1 MANLDA
7 LITLIIYSAGLVGIG
22 FWASR
27 SAKSEDSF
35 ILADR
40 SLGSIVAGLA
50 YAASTSSAWVLLGF
64 SGFVYS
70 IGPSA
75 MWMVPGILAGYAVV
89 WFWSGRTLQEDTAE
103 HNHLTLTD
111 FVSQHTDSPAIGK
124 WIRIAASLMIAFS
137 FSWYIAAQLQGAGQA
152 FNDLFDSGLA
162 LGVIIGAALILVYTF
177 LGGFVAVSIVDT
189 VQGVLIGVVAI
200 ILPTAAF
207 FHVGGLSAFT
217 DMLSDAPAAYSSFVG
232 GRASL
237 AALGFVI
244 GLSAT
249 GFGALG
255 QPHLVAWIMAAKDK
269 KARVEGGMI
278 ACAWGAVVYTGMGV
292 LGLAARIM
300 FGDSG
305 VNEGVF
311 FGSATEL
318 LPGVFAGIVAATT
331 LSAIMS
337 TVDSQLLVAGAALS
351 HDLGLAR
358 LAPKRQ
364 LLISRLSI
372 GIVCVAA
379 VGVTLL
385 LPSSI
390 FERVLFAWVALGA
403 TFGPIVVV
411 RTIGWTPRNGY
422 LLAAMLTGFFL
433 SLALTFL
440 LASGPGGIWTTT
452 APWAGS
458 FAILTFERLT
468 TRKPG

>member
-22 FWASR
+22 FWASKN
-27 SAKSEDSF
+27 AQSEDAF

-40 SLGSIVAGLA
+40 SLGSVVAGLA

-64 SGFVYS
+64 SGFVYA

-89 WFWSGRTLQEDTAE
+89 WFWSGKVLQEDTAE
-103 HNHLTLTD
+103 HDHLTLTD
-111 FVSQHTDSPAIGK
+111 FVSQHTDSPTIGRL
-124 WIRIAASLMIAFS
+124 IRIAASLIIAFS

-152 FNDLFDSGLA
+152 FNDLFDSSLA
-162 LGVIIGAALILVYTF
+162 LGVVIGAALILVYTF
-177 LGGFVAVSIVDT
+177 LGGFVAGSIVDT
-189 VQGVLIGVVAI
+189 VHGALIGIVAV
-200 ILPTAAF
+200 ILPAIAF
-207 FHVGGLSAFT
+207 FHVGGFPAFSEMLAEAPPSFSSAFG
-217 DMLSDAPAAYSSFVG
+217 D
-232 GRASL
+232 RAGL

-255 QPHLVAWIMAAKDK
+255 QPHLVAWIMAARDK
-269 KARVEGGMI
+269 RARIEGGAI

-300 FGDSG
+300 FGEIG
-305 VNEGVF
+305 VSEGVF

-318 LPGVFAGIVAATT
+318 LPGIFAGIVAAAT

-358 LAPKRQ
+358 LAPKRKV
-364 LLISRLSI
+364 LISRLAI
-372 GIVCVAA
+372 ILVCIAA

-403 TFGPIVVV
+403 TFGPIVVA

-422 LLAAMLTGFFL
+422 LLASMLTGFFL

-440 LASGPGGIWTTT
+440 LASGPGGIWTTI
-452 APWAGS
+452 APWVGS
-458 FAILTFERLT
+458 YAILTFERFT
-468 TRKPG
+468 TRK

>member
-7 LITLIIYSAGLVGIG
+7 LITLIIYSAGLIGIG
-22 FWASR
+22 FWASKN
-27 SAKSEDSF
+27 AQSEDAF

-40 SLGSIVAGLA
+40 SLGSVVAGLA

-64 SGFVYS
+64 SGFVYA

-89 WFWSGRTLQEDTAE
+89 WFWSGRVLQEDTAE

-111 FVSQHTDSPAIGK
+111 FVSQHTDSRTIGRL
-124 WIRIAASLMIAFS
+124 IRIAASLIIAFS

-152 FNDLFDSGLA
+152 FNDLFDSSLA
-162 LGVIIGAALILVYTF
+162 LGVVIGAALILVYTF
-177 LGGFVAVSIVDT
+177 LGGFVAVSIIDT
-189 VQGVLIGVVAI
+189 VQGALIGIVAV
-200 ILPTAAF
+200 ILPAIAF
-207 FHVGGLSAFT
+207 FHVGGFSAFT
-217 DMLSDAPAAYSSFVG
+217 EMLAEAPPSFSSAFG
-232 GRASL
+232 DRAGL
-237 AALGFVI
+237 AALGFVV

-255 QPHLVAWIMAAKDK
+255 QPHLVAWIMAARDK
-269 KARVEGGMI
+269 RARIEGGAI
-278 ACAWGAVVYTGMGV
+278 ACAWGAIVYTGMGV

-300 FGDSG
+300 FGESG

-318 LPGVFAGIVAATT
+318 LPGIFAGIVAAAT

-358 LAPKRQ
+358 LAPKRKV
-364 LLISRLSI
+364 LISRLAI
-372 GIVCVAA
+372 ILVCIAA

-403 TFGPIVVV
+403 TFGPIVVA

-422 LLAAMLTGFFL
+422 LLASMLTGFFL

-440 LASGPGGIWTTT
+440 LASGPGGIWTTI
-452 APWAGS
+452 APWVGS

-468 TRKPG
+468 TRK

>member
-7 LITLIIYSAGLVGIG
+7 LITLIIYSAGLIGIG
-22 FWASR
+22 FWASKN
-27 SAKSEDSF
+27 AQSEDAF

-40 SLGSIVAGLA
+40 SLGSVVAGLA

-64 SGFVYS
+64 SGFVYA

-89 WFWSGRTLQEDTAE
+89 WFWSGRVLQEDTAE
-103 HNHLTLTD
+103 HDHLTLTD
-111 FVSQHTDSPAIGK
+111 FVSQHTDSPTIGRL
-124 WIRIAASLMIAFS
+124 IRIAASLIIAFS

-152 FNDLFDSGLA
+152 FNDLFDSSLA
-162 LGVIIGAALILVYTF
+162 LGVVIGAALILVYTF

-189 VQGVLIGVVAI
+189 VQGALIGIVAV
-200 ILPTAAF
+200 ILPAIAF
-207 FHVGGLSAFT
+207 FHVGGFSAFT
-217 DMLSDAPAAYSSFVG
+217 EMLAEAPPSFSSAFG
-232 GRASL
+232 DRAGL
-237 AALGFVI
+237 AALGFVV

-255 QPHLVAWIMAAKDK
+255 QPHLVAWIMAARDK
-269 KARVEGGMI
+269 RARIEGGAI
-278 ACAWGAVVYTGMGV
+278 ACAWGAIVYTGMGV

-300 FGDSG
+300 FGESG

-318 LPGVFAGIVAATT
+318 LPGIFAGIVAAAT

-358 LAPKRQ
+358 LAPKRKV
-364 LLISRLSI
+364 LISRLAI
-372 GIVCVAA
+372 ILVCIAA
-379 VGVTLL
+379 VAVTLL

-403 TFGPIVVV
+403 TFGPIVVA

-422 LLAAMLTGFFL
+422 LLASMLTGFFL

-440 LASGPGGIWTTT
+440 LASGPGGIWTTI
-452 APWAGS
+452 APWVGS
-458 FAILTFERLT
+458 FAILTMERLT
-468 TRKPG
+468 TRK

>member
-22 FWASR
+22 FWASKN
-27 SAKSEDSF
+27 AQSEDAF

-40 SLGSIVAGLA
+40 SLGSVVAGLA

-64 SGFVYS
+64 SGFVYA

-89 WFWSGRTLQEDTAE
+89 WFWSGKVLQEDTAE
-103 HNHLTLTD
+103 HDHLTLTD
-111 FVSQHTDSPAIGK
+111 FVSQHTDSPTIGRL
-124 WIRIAASLMIAFS
+124 IRIAASLIIAFS

-152 FNDLFDSGLA
+152 FNDLFDSSLA
-162 LGVIIGAALILVYTF
+162 LGVVIGAALILVYTF

-189 VQGVLIGVVAI
+189 VQGALIGIVAV
-200 ILPTAAF
+200 ILPAIAF
-207 FHVGGLSAFT
+207 FHVGGFPAFSEMLAEAPPSFSSAFG
-217 DMLSDAPAAYSSFVG
+217 D
-232 GRASL
+232 RAGL

-255 QPHLVAWIMAAKDK
+255 QPHLVAWIMAARDK
-269 KARVEGGMI
+269 RARIEGGAI
-278 ACAWGAVVYTGMGV
+278 ACAWGAVVYTGMCV

-300 FGDSG
+300 FGEIG
-305 VNEGVF
+305 VSEGVF

-318 LPGVFAGIVAATT
+318 LPGIFAGIVAAAT

-358 LAPKRQ
+358 LAPKRKV
-364 LLISRLSI
+364 LISRLAI
-372 GIVCVAA
+372 ILVCIAA

-403 TFGPIVVV
+403 TFGPIVVA

-422 LLAAMLTGFFL
+422 LLASMLTGFFL

-440 LASGPGGIWTTT
+440 LASGPGGIWTTI
-452 APWAGS
+452 APWVGS
-458 FAILTFERLT
+458 YAILTFERFT
-468 TRKPG
+468 TRK

>member
-7 LITLIIYSAGLVGIG
+7 LITLIIYSAGLIGIG
-22 FWASR
+22 FWASKN
-27 SAKSEDSF
+27 AQSEDAF

-40 SLGSIVAGLA
+40 SLSSVVAGLA

-64 SGFVYS
+64 SGFVYA

-89 WFWSGRTLQEDTAE
+89 WFWSGRVLQEDTAE
-103 HNHLTLTD
+103 HDHLTLTD
-111 FVSQHTDSPAIGK
+111 FVSQHTDSPTIGRL
-124 WIRIAASLMIAFS
+124 IRIAASLIIAFS

-152 FNDLFDSGLA
+152 FNDLFDSSLA
-162 LGVIIGAALILVYTF
+162 LGVVIGAALILVYTF

-189 VQGVLIGVVAI
+189 VQGALIGIVAV
-200 ILPTAAF
+200 ILPAIAF
-207 FHVGGLSAFT
+207 FHVGGFSAFT
-217 DMLSDAPAAYSSFVG
+217 EMLAEAPPSFSSAFG
-232 GRASL
+232 DRAGL

-255 QPHLVAWIMAAKDK
+255 QPHLVAWIMAARDK
-269 KARVEGGMI
+269 RARIEGGAI
-278 ACAWGAVVYTGMGV
+278 ACAWGAIVYTGMGV

-300 FGDSG
+300 FGESG

-318 LPGVFAGIVAATT
+318 LPGIFAGIVAAAT

-358 LAPKRQ
+358 LAPKRKV
-364 LLISRLSI
+364 LISRLAI
-372 GIVCVAA
+372 ILVYIAA

-403 TFGPIVVV
+403 TFGPIVVA

-422 LLAAMLTGFFL
+422 LLASMLTGFFL

-440 LASGPGGIWTTT
+440 LASGPGGIWTTI
-452 APWAGS
+452 APWVGS
-458 FAILTFERLT
+458 FAILTMERLT
-468 TRKPG
+468 TRK

>member
-7 LITLIIYSAGLVGIG
+7 LITLIIYSAGLIGIG
-22 FWASR
+22 FWASKN
-27 SAKSEDSF
+27 AQSEDAF

-40 SLGSIVAGLA
+40 SLGSVVAGLA

-64 SGFVYS
+64 SGFVYA

-89 WFWSGRTLQEDTAE
+89 WFWSGRVLQEDTAE
-103 HNHLTLTD
+103 HDHLTLTD
-111 FVSQHTDSPAIGK
+111 FVSQHTDSPTIGRL
-124 WIRIAASLMIAFS
+124 IRIAASLIIAFS

-152 FNDLFDSGLA
+152 FNDLFDSSLA
-162 LGVIIGAALILVYTF
+162 LGVVIGAALILVYTF

-189 VQGVLIGVVAI
+189 VQGALIGIVAV
-200 ILPTAAF
+200 ILPAIAF
-207 FHVGGLSAFT
+207 FHVGGFSAFSE
-217 DMLSDAPAAYSSFVG
+217 MLAEAPPSFSSAFG
-232 GRASL
+232 DRAGL
-237 AALGFVI
+237 AALGFVV

-255 QPHLVAWIMAAKDK
+255 QPHLVAWIMAARDK
-269 KARVEGGMI
+269 RARIEGGAI
-278 ACAWGAVVYTGMGV
+278 ACAWGAIVYTGMGV

-300 FGDSG
+300 FGESG

-318 LPGVFAGIVAATT
+318 LPGIFAGIVAAAT

-358 LAPKRQ
+358 LAPKRKV
-364 LLISRLSI
+364 LISRLAI
-372 GIVCVAA
+372 ILVCIAA
-379 VGVTLL
+379 VAVTLL

-403 TFGPIVVV
+403 TFGPIVVA

-422 LLAAMLTGFFL
+422 LLASMLTGFFL

-440 LASGPGGIWTTT
+440 LASGPGGIWTTI
-452 APWAGS
+452 APWVGS
-458 FAILTFERLT
+458 FAILTMERLT
-468 TRKPG
+468 TRK

>member
-22 FWASR
+22 FWASKN
-27 SAKSEDSF
+27 AQSEDAF

-40 SLGSIVAGLA
+40 SLGSVVAGLA

-64 SGFVYS
+64 SGFVYA

-89 WFWSGRTLQEDTAE
+89 WFWSGKVLQEDTAE
-103 HNHLTLTD
+103 HDHLTLTD
-111 FVSQHTDSPAIGK
+111 FVSQHTDSPTIGRL
-124 WIRIAASLMIAFS
+124 IRIAASLIIAFS

-152 FNDLFDSGLA
+152 FNDLFDSSLA
-162 LGVIIGAALILVYTF
+162 LGVVIGAALILVYTF

-189 VQGVLIGVVAI
+189 VQGALIGIVAV
-200 ILPTAAF
+200 ILPAIAF
-207 FHVGGLSAFT
+207 FHVGGFPAFSEMLAEAPPSFSSAFG
-217 DMLSDAPAAYSSFVG
+217 D
-232 GRASL
+232 RAGL

-255 QPHLVAWIMAAKDK
+255 QPHLVAWIMAARDK
-269 KARVEGGMI
+269 RARIEGGAI

-300 FGDSG
+300 FGEIG
-305 VNEGVF
+305 VSEGVF

-318 LPGVFAGIVAATT
+318 LPGIFAGIVAAAT

-358 LAPKRQ
+358 LAPKRKV
-364 LLISRLSI
+364 LISRLAI
-372 GIVCVAA
+372 ILVCIAA

-403 TFGPIVVV
+403 TFGPIVVA

-422 LLAAMLTGFFL
+422 LLASMLTGFFL

-440 LASGPGGIWTTT
+440 LASGPGGIWTTI
-452 APWAGS
+452 APWVGS
-458 FAILTFERLT
+458 YAILTFERFT
-468 TRKPG
+468 TRK

>member
-22 FWASR
+22 FWASKN
-27 SAKSEDSF
+27 AQSEDAF

-40 SLGSIVAGLA
+40 SLGSVVAGLA

-64 SGFVYS
+64 SGFVYA

-89 WFWSGRTLQEDTAE
+89 WFWSGKVLQEDTAE
-103 HNHLTLTD
+103 HDHLTLTD
-111 FVSQHTDSPAIGK
+111 FVSQHTDSPTIGRL
-124 WIRIAASLMIAFS
+124 IRIAASLIIAFS

-152 FNDLFDSGLA
+152 FNDLFDSSLA
-162 LGVIIGAALILVYTF
+162 LGVVIGAALILVYTF

-189 VQGVLIGVVAI
+189 VQGALIGIVAI
-200 ILPTAAF
+200 ILPAIAF
-207 FHVGGLSAFT
+207 FHVGGFSAFSE
-217 DMLSDAPAAYSSFVG
+217 MLAEAPPSFSSAFG
-232 GRASL
+232 DRAGL

-255 QPHLVAWIMAAKDK
+255 QPHLVAWIMAARDK
-269 KARVEGGMI
+269 RARIEGGAI
-278 ACAWGAVVYTGMGV
+278 ACAWGAIVYTGMGV

-300 FGDSG
+300 FGESG

-318 LPGVFAGIVAATT
+318 LPGIFAGIVAAAT

-358 LAPKRQ
+358 LAPKRKV
-364 LLISRLSI
+364 LISRLAI
-372 GIVCVAA
+372 ILVCVAA

-403 TFGPIVVV
+403 TFGPIVVA

-422 LLAAMLTGFFL
+422 LLTSMLTGFFL

-440 LASGPGGIWTTT
+440 LASGPGGIWTTI
-452 APWAGS
+452 APWVGS

-468 TRKPG
+468 TRK

>member
-22 FWASR
+22 FWASKN
-27 SAKSEDSF
+27 AQSEDAF

-40 SLGSIVAGLA
+40 SLGSVVAGLA

-64 SGFVYS
+64 SGFVYA

-89 WFWSGRTLQEDTAE
+89 WFWSGRVLQEDTAE
-103 HNHLTLTD
+103 HDHLTLTD
-111 FVSQHTDSPAIGK
+111 FVSQHTDSPTIGRL
-124 WIRIAASLMIAFS
+124 IRIAASLIIAFS

-152 FNDLFDSGLA
+152 FNDLFDSSLA
-162 LGVIIGAALILVYTF
+162 LGVVIGAALILVYTF

-189 VQGVLIGVVAI
+189 VQGALIGIVAI
-200 ILPTAAF
+200 ILPTIAF
-207 FHVGGLSAFT
+207 FHVGGFSAFSE
-217 DMLSDAPAAYSSFVG
+217 MLAEAPPSFSSAFG
-232 GRASL
+232 DRAGL

-255 QPHLVAWIMAAKDK
+255 QPHLVAWIMAARDK
-269 KARVEGGMI
+269 RARIEGGAI
-278 ACAWGAVVYTGMGV
+278 ACAWGAIVYTGMGV

-300 FGDSG
+300 FGESG

-318 LPGVFAGIVAATT
+318 LPGIFAGIVAAAT

-358 LAPKRQ
+358 LAPKRKV
-364 LLISRLSI
+364 LISRLAI
-372 GIVCVAA
+372 ILVCIAA

-403 TFGPIVVV
+403 TFGPIVVA

-422 LLAAMLTGFFL
+422 LLASMLTGY
-433 SLALTFL
+433 T
-440 LASGPGGIWTTT
+440 
-452 APWAGS
+452 
-458 FAILTFERLT
+458 
-468 TRKPG
+468 KYD

>member
-22 FWASR
+22 FWASKN
-27 SAKSEDSF
+27 AQSEDAF

-40 SLGSIVAGLA
+40 SLGSVVAGLA

-64 SGFVYS
+64 SGFVYA

-89 WFWSGRTLQEDTAE
+89 WFWSGRVLQEDTAE
-103 HNHLTLTD
+103 HDHLTLTD
-111 FVSQHTDSPAIGK
+111 FVSQHTDSPTIGRL
-124 WIRIAASLMIAFS
+124 IRIAASLIIAFS

-152 FNDLFDSGLA
+152 FNDLFDSSLA
-162 LGVIIGAALILVYTF
+162 LGVVIGAALILVYTF

-189 VQGVLIGVVAI
+189 VQGALIGIVAI
-200 ILPTAAF
+200 ILPTIAF
-207 FHVGGLSAFT
+207 FHVGGFSAFSE
-217 DMLSDAPAAYSSFVG
+217 MLAEAPPSFSSAFG
-232 GRASL
+232 DRAGL

-255 QPHLVAWIMAAKDK
+255 QPHLVAWIMAARDK
-269 KARVEGGMI
+269 RARIEGGAI
-278 ACAWGAVVYTGMGV
+278 ACAWGAIVYTGMGV

-300 FGDSG
+300 FGESG

-318 LPGVFAGIVAATT
+318 LPGIFAGIVAAAT

-358 LAPKRQ
+358 LAPKRKV
-364 LLISRLSI
+364 LISRLAI
-372 GIVCVAA
+372 ILVCIAA

-403 TFGPIVVV
+403 TFGPIVVA

-422 LLAAMLTGFFL
+422 LLASMLTGFFL

-440 LASGPGGIWTTT
+440 LASGPGGIWTTI
-452 APWAGS
+452 APWVGS
-458 FAILTFERLT
+458 FAILTYERLT
-468 TRKPG
+468 TRK